1 MKATAKQIFSEIQT
15 LKPIVSTVSSL
26 GSFVTEFNQ
35 SVSDM
40 VARNLMVFIPE
51 NTLAYKIISTST
63 RFTDKQLWVIAFE
76 LEKNEDYATELGEK
90 LAIENDREEA
100 KRQESKSKL
109 ANNKADTQNVLD
121 YVKEN
126 GKLLKDYYSFLKSS
140 KQYKK
145 EFFSKKFTMESANEF
160 LNK

>member
-15 LKPIVSTVSSL
+15 LNPIVSTVSSL

-76 LEKNEDYATELGEK
+76 LEKNEDYATKLGEK
-90 LAIENDREEA
+90 LAIENAREEA

>member
-1 MKATAKQIFSEIQT
+1 MKATVKQIFSEIQT

>member
-15 LKPIVSTVSSL
+15 LNPIVSTVSSL

-40 VARNLMVFIPE
+40 VARDLMVFIPE

-76 LEKNEDYATELGEK
+76 LEKNEDYATKLGEK
-90 LAIENDREEA
+90 LAIENAREEA

>member
-1 MKATAKQIFSEIQT
+1 MKATAKQIFSEIQI
-15 LKPIVSTVSSL
+15 LNPIVSTVSSL
-26 GSFVTEFNQ
+26 GSFVTEFDQ

-40 VARNLMVFIPE
+40 VARDLMVFIPE

-76 LEKNEDYATELGEK
+76 LEKNEDYATKLGEK
-90 LAIENDREEA
+90 LAIENAREEA

>member
-15 LKPIVSTVSSL
+15 LNPIVSTVSSL

-40 VARNLMVFIPE
+40 VARDLMVFIPE

-76 LEKNEDYATELGEK
+76 LEKNENYATELGEK
-90 LAIENDREEA
+90 LAIENAREEA